1 MRRGYGDWCALLEK
15 TSPCSIVDAV
25 VIGALHFLFLSG
37 GYFGTRGGI
46 CLQCRRVI
54 LLGDTVTLPRLLL
67 RPSLTINANRIL
79 KLNPH

>member
-37 GYFGTRGGI
+37 GYFGTQGGGFA
-46 CLQCRRVI
+46 CS
-54 LLGDTVTLPRLLL
+54 LGDTVTIPRLLL

-79 KLNPH
+79 KLSPH